1 MTTSPPRL
9 GPRIPATGR
18 QPQAADRPPG
28 PVPFGR
34 GQRRAAGQP
43 GTWLLRAWPSGL
55 PSVALLC
62 WIAFW
67 AARPPWWSFNWL
79 APLAVAALL
88 LSGRLPRP
96 RWADA
101 LAAATAGWAYNT
113 NLWSDRP
120 DLTVMGAY
128 RYATVCLLFVACR
141 HVLRTRRDL
150 LLVGGTFLAGCVF
163 VAQEVVTG
171 AAEDL
176 RSRGQ
181 VLDVAHRFGVEGREV
196 NLTAYTLAAGIVVA
210 ALVTVALARHRRW
223 RLVPLAAAA
232 LLLWAMLLTGSRG
245 AAIGVLLGLAAL
257 LAARFWPR
265 PTVLVLG
272 LLGPGLLFLVP
283 LGRTPD
289 WTMTWLDSMYGRATG
304 DISGRLWLWPYA
316 ITTWSEHPLI
326 GSGPG
331 VLIATNPYG
340 VGPHNLLLT
349 VGNDLGLIG
358 VLLYFGTIT
367 AALVTTARA
376 APVGRLLV
384 CGFAALMLPIWL
396 TGQWEAS
403 PAAWLALAML
413 TVLPTLRA
421 PAPPQASTA
430 GRQPRAEVPASG

>member
-1 MTTSPPRL
+1 MTASPPRL
-9 GPRIPATGR
+9 GPRIPAAAR
-18 QPQAADRPPG
+18 QPRAADRPFG
-28 PVPFGR
+28 PVPTGPGR
-34 GQRRAAGQP
+34 RRRAGGPA
-43 GTWLLRAWPSGL
+43 TWLLRAWPTGL
-55 PSVALLC
+55 PSVVLLC

-79 APLAVAALL
+79 APMAVLALL

-113 NLWSDRP
+113 SFWSDRP
-120 DLTVMGAY
+120 DLTAAGAY

-150 LLVGGTFLAGCVF
+150 LLVGGTFLAGCVV

-210 ALVTVALARHRRW
+210 TILTTAVARHRRW
-223 RLVPLAAAA
+223 RLVPLAAGA

-245 AAIGVLLGLAAL
+245 AAIGVLLGAVAV

-265 PTVLVLG
+265 LTVLG
-272 LLGPGLLFLVP
+272 LGVLAPALLFLVP
-283 LGRTPD
+283 LGKTPG
-289 WTMTWLDSMYGRATG
+289 WTMTWLDGMYGRATG

-316 ITTWSEHPLI
+316 VTTWSEHLLT

-358 VLLYFGTIT
+358 VLLYFGTLA
-367 AALVTTARA
+367 AALVATARA
-376 APVGRLLV
+376 TPVGRLLA
-384 CGFAALMLPIWL
+384 CGFTALMLPIWL

-413 TVLPTLRA
+413 TVLPALHA
-421 PAPPQASTA
+421 PATPQAPPPA
-430 GRQPRAEVPASG
+430 QRPAAEVPATG